1 MNIQEPS
8 ANTQTRL
15 ESWKEIGA
23 YLQRDSTTARRWEK
37 EEGLP
42 VHRHSHKSRS
52 SVYAYP
58 SEIDAWRATR
68 KVALEPAPAR
78 PLWKIPAFALT
89 MLLCLVMVGNG
100 VRPVSAQQAS
110 MTARQIWANAEGGGA
125 DSISPD
131 GRLISFVDWESGN
144 LAVRDLPSGS
154 VRRLTNTGGWKSSD
168 PGWVD
173 GGSLVSP
180 DGSQV
185 AYNWWDN
192 KTSHDE
198 IRIVSLHGTEFAP
211 PQIVRQNKE
220 DEAITPFGWSPDG
233 KQLYVER
240 RLSDRTTQLAVVS
253 IQGGTFRVLTSMG
266 WLAAQARLSPDG
278 RYIAYDRPTGD
289 AAPSSDIV
297 ILATDGSQESVVVDH
312 PAKDFSPMWSPDG
325 RHVLFLSDRTGRTSL
340 WSVPVEN
347 GKSQAEPEMV
357 KADVGQM
364 LPLDIARDGTLYYM
378 VAGKRRN
385 IHFAE
390 LDGTLKVAKPP
401 VPAAERFLNGN
412 FHPSWSP
419 DGEFLAYYSAR
430 EGAYRRPLGPLAPE
444 NATVLV
450 VRTVKTGEE
459 RDIRLPLQIPAYP
472 VIAEPKWFPDGHSV
486 LVVGWVSRQ
495 PGFGYFRVD
504 LASGKTELLHRP
516 QGPQRTGLGPGRLD
530 LSPDGKSIYYLDGAL
545 RRFDID
551 TGQDTEVRKMVTAE
565 GQLAISPDGKLIAL
579 AYRSADAYDESI
591 AIYIAVIAG
600 GEPRLVYQ
608 MGKGVD
614 QNSFQATLTWTKDQR
629 YLLFGQPDNAV
640 KPKGSA
646 LWRIPV
652 AGGEPEKLGIS
663 LKGVFKTPRIH
674 PDGRRIAYESIEGSG
689 DEVWAL
695 GNFLPEVKGK

>member
-1 MNIQEPS
+1 
-8 ANTQTRL
+8 
-15 ESWKEIGA
+15 
-23 YLQRDSTTARRWEK
+23 
-37 EEGLP
+37 
-42 VHRHSHKSRS
+42 
-52 SVYAYP
+52 
-58 SEIDAWRATR
+58 
-68 KVALEPAPAR
+68 
-78 PLWKIPAFALT
+78 
-89 MLLCLVMVGNG
+89 
-100 VRPVSAQQAS
+100 
-110 MTARQIWANAEGGGA
+110 
-125 DSISPD
+125 
-131 GRLISFVDWESGN
+131 
-144 LAVRDLPSGS
+144 
-154 VRRLTNTGGWKSSD
+154 
-168 PGWVD
+168 
-173 GGSLVSP
+173 
-180 DGSQV
+180 
-185 AYNWWDN
+185 
-192 KTSHDE
+192 
-198 IRIVSLHGTEFAP
+198 
-211 PQIVRQNKE
+211 
-220 DEAITPFGWSPDG
+220 
-233 KQLYVER
+233 
-240 RLSDRTTQLAVVS
+240 
-253 IQGGTFRVLTSMG
+253 
-266 WLAAQARLSPDG
+266 
-278 RYIAYDRPTGD
+278 
-289 AAPSSDIV
+289 
-297 ILATDGSQESVVVDH
+297 
-312 PAKDFSPMWSPDG
+312 
-325 RHVLFLSDRTGRTSL
+325 
-340 WSVPVEN
+340 
-347 GKSQAEPEMV
+347 
-357 KADVGQM
+357 
-364 LPLDIARDGTLYYM
+364 
-378 VAGKRRN
+378 
-385 IHFAE
+385 
-390 LDGTLKVAKPP
+390 
-401 VPAAERFLNGN
+401 
-412 FHPSWSP
+412 
-419 DGEFLAYYSAR
+419 
-430 EGAYRRPLGPLAPE
+430 LGPLAPE

-472 VIAEPKWFPDGHSV
+472 VIAAPKWFPDGHSV